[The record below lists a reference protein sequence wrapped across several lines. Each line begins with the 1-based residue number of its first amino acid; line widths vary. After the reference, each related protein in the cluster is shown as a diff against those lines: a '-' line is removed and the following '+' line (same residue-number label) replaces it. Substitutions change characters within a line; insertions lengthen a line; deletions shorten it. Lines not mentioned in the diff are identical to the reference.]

1 MKNRSELRSWLIL
14 SILGILAAA
23 LFLLS
28 ATITLPSGIHTLAQ
42 SVAEALTVS
51 IVVALV
57 VEPRLL
63 RHFGEELA
71 SQTFWASF
79 YSRAPKEY
87 RDAIQELASA
97 TQFGIAV
104 DLTVALDWADDE
116 QGIIRVRL
124 ERTDYR
130 ENRSSKPF
138 SYEPSGYVSS
148 SPFPAYA
155 AEIDQDEIICEGAAF
170 RGSPLRDNFARV
182 ERERDG
188 RLAVK
193 PVNESATSYFQV
205 PPGLRY
211 TTIFAC
217 VTYKLAS
224 GNFPIGTSVPAL
236 SLTIKLQGNAL
247 PDLWISIVPP
257 GSVILD
263 PKLSMDGSSL
273 VGKGPIPIGGV
284 SLSGSVV
291 TLYWARKKEGASN
304 REAEPEL

>member
-1 MKNRSELRSWLIL
+1 V
-14 SILGILAAA
+14 
-23 LFLLS
+23 
-28 ATITLPSGIHTLAQ
+28 
-42 SVAEALTVS
+42 SV
-51 IVVALV
+51 VVALV

-104 DLTVALDWADDE
+104 NLKVVLDWAGDE
-116 QGIIRVRL
+116 RGIIRVRY
-124 ERTDYR
+124 EMTHYR
-130 ENRSSKPF
+130 ENRSGKPF
-138 SYEPSGYVSS
+138 SYESAGYVAD
-148 SPFPAYA
+148 SPFPSYK
-155 AEIDQDEIICEGAAF
+155 AEINQDEIICEGATF
-170 RGSPLRDNFARV
+170 RGDPLRDNFARV
-182 ERERDG
+182 EREKDG
-188 RLAVK
+188 RLVVK

-217 VTYKLAS
+217 TTYKLDS
-224 GNFPIGTSVPAL
+224 GNAPIGISVPAL
-236 SLTIKLQGNAL
+236 SVTMELQGSAL
-247 PDLWISIVPP
+247 PDLWISIIPP

-273 VGKGPIPIGGV
+273 ANKGPIPIGGV
-284 SLSGSVV
+284 FLAGSVV

-304 REAEPEL
+304 REARPEL